1 MCRHRQHHSP
11 DAKDR
16 SSDLGRKPALFR
28 EAGSGPARR
37 HHSRDALQLHFVEH
51 EPYGVVARIAPFNHP
66 IMFAVARTAAALA
79 VGNAVIVKPP
89 ETSSLSATV
98 LADIVREVL
107 PQGLFNIVTGDGK
120 GAGNA
125 IARHPDIKRIA
136 FIGSP
141 ETGRLLQRSAA
152 EAAVKHIS
160 LELGGKNPM
169 IVFPDCDPDVRPGM
183 HLWQREVFGPVM
195 AIGRWSNFCEA
206 VSLTNSTE
214 FGLTAAIGT
223 HDLDDAL
230 GMARRVRSGHIWI
243 NGSSAHFPGV
253 PFGSMGSSGV
263 GREEGR
269 DELLTYTEAKSIN
282 VMLRPRT

>member
-1 MCRHRQHHSP
+1 
-11 DAKDR
+11 
-16 SSDLGRKPALFR
+16 
-28 EAGSGPARR
+28 
-37 HHSRDALQLHFVEH
+37 
-51 EPYGVVARIAPFNHP
+51 
-66 IMFAVARTAAALA
+66 
-79 VGNAVIVKPP
+79 
-89 ETSSLSATV
+89 
-98 LADIVREVL
+98 
-107 PQGLFNIVTGDGK
+107 
-120 GAGNA
+120 
-125 IARHPDIKRIA
+125 
-136 FIGSP
+136 
-141 ETGRLLQRSAA
+141 
-152 EAAVKHIS
+152 
-160 LELGGKNPM
+160 M